1 MINGFL
7 LGIIVTASLIASAFF
22 LKFWRQTRDPLFLSF
37 AAAFAVESLNRA
49 MFLVLDSP
57 SDGNAVIYSIRLF
70 SYLLILAAIVQKNRA

>member
-22 LKFWRQTRDPLFLSF
+22 LKFWKQTRDPLFLSF

-49 MFLVLDSP
+49 MFLVIDNP
-57 SDGNAVIYSIRLF
+57 SDGNAAIYSIRLL